1 MNAIAEK
8 NPYYKLKSLIEQNG
22 FTQSEVAGKIDMD
35 RSTFS
40 LKINRK
46 NGRDFTFAEAIEIAE
61 VLDTTISNF
70 F

>member
-22 FTQSEVAGKIDMD
+22 FTQSEIAGKIDMD

>member
-1 MNAIAEK
+1 MNAVAEK
-8 NPYYKLKSLIEQNG
+8 KPYYKLKSLIEQSN
-22 FTQSEVAGKIDMD
+22 FTQSEVAEKIEID

-46 NGRDFTFAEAIEIAE
+46 NGRDFTFAEAIEIAK
-61 VLDTTISNF
+61 VLETTISNF

>member
-1 MNAIAEK
+1 MNAVAEK
-8 NPYYKLKSLIEQNG
+8 KPYYKLKSLIEQSE
-22 FTQSEVAGKIDMD
+22 FTQSDVAEKIKMD

-61 VLDTTISNF
+61 VLETTISNF

>member
-1 MNAIAEK
+1 MNTVAEK
-8 NPYYKLKSLIEQNG
+8 NPYYKLKSLIEQSE
-22 FTQSEVAGKIDMD
+22 FTQTEVAEILEMD

-40 LKINRK
+40 LKVNRK

-61 VLDTTISNF
+61 ILETTVSNF

>member
-1 MNAIAEK
+1 MNAVAEK
-8 NPYYKLKSLIEQNG
+8 NPYYKMKSLIEQSN
-22 FTQSEVAGKIDMD
+22 FTQSEVAEKIEMD

-46 NGRDFTFAEAIEIAE
+46 YGRDFSFAEAIEIAE
-61 VLDTTISNF
+61 VLETTISNF

>member
-1 MNAIAEK
+1 MNAVAEK
-8 NPYYKLKSLIEQNG
+8 NPYYKLKSLIEQSG
-22 FTQSEVAGKIDMD
+22 FTQSDIAEKIEMD

-61 VLDTTISNF
+61 VLETTISNF